1 VSVATPVATAP
12 SENRSREL
20 ALLFLLATLWGASYT
35 FIKVGVETIPP
46 VTLIAGRTLI
56 AGTLLFLVMR
66 APGISLPCDPASL
79 RRFFFQA
86 CLNSVVPFTLIAW
99 AERTVDAGL
108 ATILNST
115 SPIFAFL
122 ITFGLARHEPA
133 TWRRLFG
140 VVSGLVGICLIVGV
154 GALDSL
160 GREVAAQLAIV
171 AATVCYAG
179 AAVFGRTFRGLDPIA
194 PATGSMLCGA
204 AVLVPA
210 SLVIDRPWTLSP
222 SAESLL
228 ALAGLAVISS
238 ALAFVIYFRL
248 VKTLGSIGVTAQSYL
263 RVPIGVMIG
272 VVFLGERLATTA
284 WVGLVLIVLGVA
296 AMTFSGTP
304 RARDARTST

>member
-1 VSVATPVATAP
+1 VAG
-12 SENRSREL
+12 ERRSLEL
-20 ALLFLLATLWGASYT
+20 ALLLLLATLWGASYA

-56 AGTLLFLVMR
+56 AGTLLFVVMR
-66 APGISLPCDPASL
+66 VRGVSLPCDAANV

-99 AERTVDAGL
+99 AERTIDAGL

-122 ITFGLARHEPA
+122 ITLGVARHEPA
-133 TWRRLFG
+133 TWRRLLG
-140 VVSGLVGICLIVGV
+140 VVSGLAGICLIVGV

-160 GREVAAQLAIV
+160 GRELVAQLAIV
-171 AATVCYAG
+171 AATVCYGG
-179 AAVFGRTFRGLDPIA
+179 AAVFGRTFAGSDPMA
-194 PATGSMLCGA
+194 PATGSMLCSA
-204 AVLVPA
+204 AILVPA
-210 SLVIDRPWTLSP
+210 SLAIDRPWTLSP
-222 SAESLL
+222 SAGSLL

-248 VKTLGSIGVTAQSYL
+248 VKTLGSIGVTAQAYL
-263 RVPIGVMIG
+263 RVPIGVAIG
-272 VVFLGERLATTA
+272 VVFLGESLATTA

-296 AMTFSGTP
+296 AMTLPAMP
-304 RARDARTST
+304 RGRDAKASA